1 MFFLLSNLS
10 KRKVILLILNSLI
23 SVLLV
28 GCIVYL
34 YFLIPST
41 SDATLNTFTIDK
53 QEKNSNFVKI
63 LSKKYFHE
71 SKIQPNVVVVNRD
84 TTPGVN
90 GVNGDDEDA
99 IYIDNYLEENYEN
112 QGESNLIQIPAKI
125 PDRELP
131 VTATPT
137 KTPPYDEDDF
147 YYDDTDDYQDVD
159 QFSGNGMVVNIK
171 SIVKKPAQANQA
183 NDDYRKTKNYIENVY
198 SVSSEI
204 VSNLKNKYNINDKQI
219 NRQNSYSAPSALTA
233 ARVKI
238 ESASD
243 TNQDQDDPSSDADD
257 FPAENT
263 ETRRILGNVKQS
275 EERSRQLLLCE
286 SAGSGELCRM
296 LFKGSFG

>member
-1 MFFLLSNLS
+1 MFFLLTNLS
-10 KRKVILLILNSLI
+10 KRKVILLVLNSLI

-34 YFLIPST
+34 YFLIPNN
-41 SDATLNTFTIDK
+41 SDASINTFTIDK
-53 QEKNSNFVKI
+53 QEKSSNFVKI

-71 SKIQPNVVVVNRD
+71 SKSQPNVVVVNRNP
-84 TTPGVN
+84 TPTGA
-90 GVNGDDEDA
+90 NGDDEDA

-112 QGESNLIQIPAKI
+112 QGESTLEQLPAKI

-131 VTATPT
+131 VTQPST
-137 KTPPYDEDDF
+137 KTPIYDEDDDF

-243 TNQDQDDPSSDADD
+243 TTQDQEDPSSDADD

-263 ETRRILGNVKQS
+263 ETRRISGNVKQS